1 MCVQE
6 IRGNLNRFFQNA
18 MILNFYKSLSLSQ
31 LLIDT
36 VKFVRISQ
44 NLNSVMNAS
53 TVYLST
59 F

>member
-18 MILNFYKSLSLSQ
+18 MILNFYKSLSQ